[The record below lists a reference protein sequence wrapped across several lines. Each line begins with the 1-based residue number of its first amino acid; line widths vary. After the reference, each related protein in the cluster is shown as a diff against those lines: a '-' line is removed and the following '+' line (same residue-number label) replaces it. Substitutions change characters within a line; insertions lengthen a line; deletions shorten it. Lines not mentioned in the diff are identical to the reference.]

1 MPFSYV
7 LEVINILR
15 NYKYIIPI
23 LFIFI
28 LFPTGAKAITYEN
41 VTRDTFPYDINNY
54 YIDNGYIVI
63 NGWGITA
70 SDQQLTGYD
79 THEYSM
85 KLTNKKNGV
94 IKTYNAELRG
104 VNKTE
109 LMRMKTTYRMCGYYE
124 LNASPYNCYYNYS
137 AVGFEFRI
145 PLSDLDADTEY
156 EIHLRIWAKI
166 VNKGYQLKIYAPSI
180 NKYYEVNGVRYL
192 LNSDMSKTYATIT
205 GDPVFVRNGPSVGS
219 SVQTGWQWCG
229 STYKYTLYWW
239 LYHTYYNI
247 NQVVQT
253 NAGSIDSET
262 WLNIGF
268 NQGTCVNNR
277 SRASTGNSYNGWI
290 AAIYADY
297 SGIPAT
303 IKTYKVVNTSVDKI
317 KAYTAESNSNAKV
330 VVNLYNNYNQTNN
343 IKAYHNGILVY
354 NQNANYNGNKELT
367 INYNIPS
374 SGNVRI
380 VVTEPNGLSTE
391 LTSQIYVSSKNS
403 YTIKN
408 QSSAIVDTTPVIVVT
423 SKNGSVNKYYEHISL
438 TVPSIYNNVTAGKG
452 FDNWVNLSYYTDS
465 SEIALN
471 NDVSAYSYFDSQ
483 DENLN
488 YEIKDNQVK
497 VPLEK
502 LIANGNT
509 NYFNVNEFIFDK
521 HTGKIYVSSNVP
533 NNIITTNG
541 GRKWYTSA
549 SKEKGIYNYNYQIKN
564 IGVNKINIIIPA
576 KYEINKSLFGNIDS
590 EYFIKR
596 VYIPSNL
603 NLIFSKKFT
612 SLELYGGN

>member
-1 MPFSYV
+1 MIS
-7 LEVINILR
+7 ILR
-15 NYKYIIPI
+15 IIKYIIPF
-23 LFIFI
+23 LFVFLWLPI
-28 LFPTGAKAITYEN
+28 GAKAISYEN

-70 SDQQLTGYD
+70 SDQQLTGSD

-85 KLTNKKNGV
+85 KLTNKKNGKV
-94 IKTYNAELRG
+94 NTYTAQLRG

-109 LMRMKTTYRMCGYYE
+109 LMRMKTTYRACGYYE
-124 LNASPYNCYYNYS
+124 VNASPYNCYYNYS

-166 VNKGYQLKIYAPSI
+166 INKGYQLKIYAPSI
-180 NKYYEVNGVRYL
+180 NKYYEVNGIRYL

-205 GDPVFVRNGPSVGS
+205 GDPVFVRNGPNVGS
-219 SVQTGWQWCG
+219 SVQTGWQWCS

-247 NQVVQT
+247 KQVVQT
-253 NAGSIDSET
+253 SAGSIDSET

-268 NQGTCVNNR
+268 NQGTCVNSR
-277 SRASTGNSYNGWI
+277 SRASNGNSNNGWI

-303 IKTYKVVNTSVDKI
+303 IKTYRVVNTSVDKI
-317 KAYTAESNSNAKV
+317 KAYTSKSNTNTKV

-343 IKAYHNGILVY
+343 VKTYHNGNLVY
-354 NQNANYNGNKELT
+354 NQNINYIGNKELT
-367 INYNIPS
+367 INYQIPK
-374 SGNVRI
+374 SGTIKI

-391 LTSQIYVSSKNS
+391 LSSQIYISSEKEYVVSNQNS
-403 YTIKN
+403 T
-408 QSSAIVDTTPVIVVT
+408 IVDTTPVLVAT
-423 SKNGSVNKYYEHISL
+423 SKDGTVNKYFEHISIS
-438 TVPSIYNNVTAGKG
+438 VPPTYNKVTAGKG
-452 FDNWVNLSYYTDS
+452 FENWINLTYYTDT
-465 SEIALN
+465 SEITLN
-471 NDVSAYSYFDSQ
+471 SNVTANSYFDTQ

-488 YEIKDNQVK
+488 YANKNDKVE

-502 LIANGNT
+502 LISNGNN
-509 NYFNVNEFIFDK
+509 NYFNVNQFIFDK
-521 HTGKIYVSSNVP
+521 HIGKIYLSSNVP
-533 NNIITTNG
+533 NNITTTNG
-541 GRKWYTSA
+541 GRKWYTST
-549 SKEKGIYNYNYQIKN
+549 SKEKGIYDYNYEIKN
-564 IGVNKINIIIPA
+564 IGVNKVKIIVPA
-576 KYEINKSLFGNIDS
+576 KYEIVKTLFGNIDS

-596 VYIPSNL
+596 VYIPNNL
-603 NLIFSKKFT
+603 NLIFAKKYT

>member
-1 MPFSYV
+1 M
-7 LEVINILR
+7 NILK
-15 NYKYIIPI
+15 NLKYFIPI
-23 LFIFI
+23 LFIF
-28 LFPTGAKAITYEN
+28 LFLPSNAKAISYEY

-79 THEYSM
+79 THEYSLT
-85 KLTNKKNGV
+85 LTNR
-94 IKTYNAELRG
+94 KTSKVNTYVAELKS

-109 LMRMKTTYRMCGYYE
+109 LMRMKTTYRACGYYE
-124 LNASPYNCYYNYS
+124 LNVSPYNCYYNYS
-137 AVGFEFRI
+137 MVGFEFRI
-145 PLSDLDADTEY
+145 PLSDLDDDTEY
-156 EIHLRIWAKI
+156 DVMLRIWAKI
-166 VNKGYQLKIYAPSI
+166 VNRGYQLQIYAPSI

-192 LNSDMSKTYATIT
+192 LNSDMSKTYSTIT
-205 GDPVFVRNGPSVGS
+205 GDPVFVRNGPSVSS

-290 AAIYADY
+290 AGIYADY

-303 IKTYKVVNTSVDKI
+303 IKTYKVVNTSVDNI
-317 KAYTAESNSNAKV
+317 KAYTAESNSNTKV

-354 NQNANYNGNKELT
+354 NQNVNYSGSKELT
-367 INYNIPS
+367 INYNIPN

-391 LTSQIYVSSKNS
+391 LTSQIYVSSKNT
-403 YTIKN
+403 YTIN
-408 QSSAIVDTTPVIVVT
+408 SQNSTIVDTTPVIVVT
-423 SKNGSVNKYYEHISL
+423 SKNGTINKYYEHISL
-438 TVPSIYNNVTAGKG
+438 TVPSIYNKIDLA
-452 FDNWVNLSYYTDS
+452 
-465 SEIALN
+465 
-471 NDVSAYSYFDSQ
+471 
-483 DENLN
+483 
-488 YEIKDNQVK
+488 KD
-497 VPLEK
+497 
-502 LIANGNT
+502 
-509 NYFNVNEFIFDK
+509 
-521 HTGKIYVSSNVP
+521 
-533 NNIITTNG
+533 
-541 GRKWYTSA
+541 
-549 SKEKGIYNYNYQIKN
+549 
-564 IGVNKINIIIPA
+564 
-576 KYEINKSLFGNIDS
+576 
-590 EYFIKR
+590 
-596 VYIPSNL
+596 
-603 NLIFSKKFT
+603 
-612 SLELYGGN
+612 

>member
-1 MPFSYV
+1 
-7 LEVINILR
+7 L
-15 NYKYIIPI
+15 PI
-23 LFIFI
+23 
-28 LFPTGAKAITYEN
+28 GAKAISYEN

-70 SDQQLTGYD
+70 SDQQLTGSD

-85 KLTNKKNGV
+85 NLTNKKNGKV
-94 IKTYNAELRG
+94 NTYTSQPRG

-109 LMRMKTTYRMCGYYE
+109 LMRMKTTYRACGYYE

-166 VNKGYQLKIYAPSI
+166 INKGYQLKIYAPSI

-205 GDPVFVRNGPSVGS
+205 GDPVFVKNGPSVGS

-253 NAGSIDSET
+253 SAGSIDSET

-268 NQGTCVNNR
+268 NQGTCVNSR
-277 SRASTGNSYNGWI
+277 SRASNGNSNNGWI
-290 AAIYADY
+290 AAIYTDY

-303 IKTYKVVNTSVDKI
+303 IKTYRVVNNSIDKI
-317 KAYTAESNSNAKV
+317 KAYTSKSNTNTKV
-330 VVNLYNNYNQTNN
+330 VVNLYNTYNQTNN
-343 IKAYHNGILVY
+343 IKAYHNGNLVY
-354 NQNANYNGNKELT
+354 NQNISYVGNKELT
-367 INYNIPS
+367 INYQIPN
-374 SGNVRI
+374 SGNVKI

-391 LTSQIYVSSKNS
+391 LSSQIFTSSEKEYVVSNQNS
-403 YTIKN
+403 T
-408 QSSAIVDTTPVIVVT
+408 IVDMTPVLVST
-423 SKNGSVNKYYEHISL
+423 SKDGTVNKYYEHISIS
-438 TVPSIYNNVTAGKG
+438 VPSIYNKVTAGKG
-452 FDNWVNLSYYTDS
+452 FENWINLSYYTDT
-465 SEIALN
+465 SEITLN
-471 NDVSAYSYFDSQ
+471 SDVIANSYFDTQ

-488 YEIKDNQVK
+488 YAIKNNK
-497 VPLEK
+497 LEVPLEK
-502 LIANGNT
+502 LISNGNN
-509 NYFNVNEFIFDK
+509 NYFNISQFIFDK
-521 HTGKIYVSSNVP
+521 HTGKIYLSSNVP
-533 NNIITTNG
+533 NNITTTNG
-541 GRKWYTSA
+541 GRKWYTST
-549 SKEKGIYNYNYQIKN
+549 SKEKGIYDYNYEIKN
-564 IGVNKINIIIPA
+564 IGVNKVKIIVPA
-576 KYEINKSLFGNIDS
+576 KYEIVRTLFGNVDS

-596 VYIPSNL
+596 VYIPNNL
-603 NLIFSKKFT
+603 NLIFSKNYT

>member
-1 MPFSYV
+1 M
-7 LEVINILR
+7 INILR
-15 NYKYIIPI
+15 NFKYIIPF
-23 LFIFI
+23 LFVFLCLPI
-28 LFPTGAKAITYEN
+28 GAKAISYEN

-70 SDQQLTGYD
+70 SDQQLTGSD

-85 KLTNKKNGV
+85 NLTNKKNGKV
-94 IKTYNAELRG
+94 NTYTSQPRG

-109 LMRMKTTYRMCGYYE
+109 LMRMKTTYRACGYYE

-166 VNKGYQLKIYAPSI
+166 INKGYQLKIYAPSI

-253 NAGSIDSET
+253 SAGSIDSET

-268 NQGTCVNNR
+268 NQGTCVNSR
-277 SRASTGNSYNGWI
+277 SRASNGNSNNGWI

-303 IKTYKVVNTSVDKI
+303 IKTYRVVNTSIDKI
-317 KAYTAESNSNAKV
+317 KAYTSKSNTNTKV
-330 VVNLYNNYNQTNN
+330 VVNLYNTYNQTNN
-343 IKAYHNGILVY
+343 IKAYHNGNLVY
-354 NQNANYNGNKELT
+354 NQNISYVGNKELT
-367 INYNIPS
+367 INYQIPN
-374 SGNVRI
+374 SGNVKI

-391 LTSQIYVSSKNS
+391 LSSQIFTSSEKEYTVS
-403 YTIKN
+403 N
-408 QSSAIVDTTPVIVVT
+408 QNLTIVDTTPVLVST
-423 SKNGSVNKYYEHISL
+423 SKDGTVNKYYEHISIS
-438 TVPSIYNNVTAGKG
+438 VPSIYNKVIAGKG
-452 FDNWVNLSYYTDS
+452 FENWINLSYYTDT
-465 SEIALN
+465 SEITLN
-471 NDVSAYSYFDSQ
+471 SDVIANSYFDTQ

-488 YEIKDNQVK
+488 YAIKNNKVE

-502 LIANGNT
+502 LISNGNN
-509 NYFNVNEFIFDK
+509 NYFNISQFIFDK
-521 HTGKIYVSSNVP
+521 HTGKIYLSSNIP
-533 NNIITTNG
+533 NNITTTNG
-541 GRKWYTSA
+541 GRKWYTSTL
-549 SKEKGIYNYNYQIKN
+549 KEKGIYDYNYEIKN
-564 IGVNKINIIIPA
+564 IGVNKVKIIVPA
-576 KYEINKSLFGNIDS
+576 KYEIIRTLFGNVDS

-596 VYIPSNL
+596 VYIPNNL
-603 NLIFSKKFT
+603 NLIFSKNYT